1 MSSRPSGVA
10 PLNPFAYRD
19 AAIQTDSEIGLPLG
33 PSRVPCRCTGV
44 STSTT
49 SPSFA
54 TSSRYRWTRSCAA
67 TPTGSS
73 RPSSGEAFPLDVVAL
88 LVDFADRLAFD
99 PALMKGY
106 GKDPSLNGILASLW
120 GFSADRHW
128 SPDFHRVLG
137 NNRIRYRL

>member
-1 MSSRPSGVA
+1 MHWSVNQYYLTVFRHELQIP
-10 PLNPFAYRD
+10 P
-19 AAIQTDSEIGLPLG
+19 
-33 PSRVPCRCTGV
+33 
-44 STSTT
+44 
-49 SPSFA
+49 
-54 TSSRYRWTRSCAA
+54 
-67 TPTGSS
+67 S

-106 GKDPSLNGILASLW
+106 GKDPALNGILASLW

-128 SPDFHRVLG
+128 SPDFYRVLG